1 MSEPGTVCLIED
13 DPIMG
18 ESLTDR
24 LALEGLDCDW
34 YRDGASALNALGQR
48 DYVAIVSDIRL
59 PDLDGEALFRS
70 LLEGPRVV
78 PPTVFITGFG
88 SIDQAVRL
96 LHLGARD
103 YITKP
108 FDLDDLLDKL
118 RPLCPAVFGDDGWAQ
133 REAVLGVSPALRR
146 VQDVLARAAE
156 YSARVLITGES
167 GVGKEH
173 AARFFHAC
181 SDPGGSRPFQ
191 AVNCAAI
198 QESMLEAELFGY
210 ERGAFTGAVRSHR
223 GVFER
228 AHGGILFL
236 DEIGDMPLAMQAKLL
251 RVIQDGRV
259 ERLGSDGAFEVKVQL
274 VCATNRDI
282 EALVSEG
289 SFREDLFY
297 RINLV
302 NVHIPPLR
310 ERPEDIL
317 WFARMFLARSW
328 SEREL
333 RHALSPACERFLQS
347 QPWPGNVRELE
358 FAIERACIFAP
369 ETLIEPADLG
379 GEDEETAGAGAEAD
393 EDLKDFLEH
402 SERGHILRAL
412 EAHGWRIQETSR
424 ALGVSRKSLW
434 EKMRRYR
441 IKRQAA
447 S

>member
-1 MSEPGTVCLIED
+1 MREHGTVCLIED

-34 YRDGASALNALGQR
+34 YRDGASALSALEQR
-48 DYVAIVSDIRL
+48 DYAAIVSDIRL
-59 PDLDGEALFRS
+59 PDLNGEVLFKS
-70 LLEGPRVV
+70 LLDGPRAV

-108 FDLDDLLDKL
+108 FDLDHLLDKL
-118 RPLCPAVFGDDGWAQ
+118 RTLCPAIFGEDGWVQ
-133 REAVLGVSPALRR
+133 REPVLGVSPAMRR
-146 VQDVLARAAE
+146 VQDLLARAAE
-156 YSARVLITGES
+156 HSARVLITGES

-181 SDPGGSRPFQ
+181 TDPDASKPFH

-198 QESMLEAELFGY
+198 QENLLEAELFGY
-210 ERGAFTGAVRSHR
+210 QRGAFTGAVRAHR

-228 AHGGILFL
+228 AHNGTLFL

-259 ERLGSDGAFEVKVQL
+259 APLGSERVLDVKVQL

-282 EALVSEG
+282 EELVSMG

-297 RINLV
+297 RINVV

-317 WFARMFLARSW
+317 WFVRMFLERSW
-328 SEREL
+328 NERGIK
-333 RHALSPACERFLQS
+333 RALSPACERFLQS

-358 FAIERACIFAP
+358 YAVERACIFAAD
-369 ETLIEPADLG
+369 TLIEPGDLG
-379 GEDEETAGAGAEAD
+379 SEEEGETAGEAGEG
-393 EDLKDFLEH
+393 LKDFLQH
-402 SERGHILRAL
+402 SERGHILRTL
-412 EAHGWRIQETSR
+412 ESHGWRIQETSE

-434 EKMRRYR
+434 EKMRRYGL
-441 IKRQAA
+441 KRE
-447 S
+447 SEP

>member
-1 MSEPGTVCLIED
+1 MSEFGTVCLIED
-13 DPIMG
+13 DAIMG

-24 LALEGLDCDW
+24 LALEGLGCDW
-34 YRDGASALNALGQR
+34 YRDGTSALSALGKR
-48 DYVAIVSDIRL
+48 DYAAIVSDIRL
-59 PDLDGEALFRS
+59 PDLDGEALFKS
-70 LLEGPRVV
+70 LLDGPRAV

-108 FDLDDLLDKL
+108 FDLDHLLDKL
-118 RPLCPAVFGDDGWAQ
+118 RTVCPAVFSNDGWIQ

-146 VQDVLARAAE
+146 LQDLLARAAE
-156 YSARVLITGES
+156 HSARVLITGES

-173 AARFFHAC
+173 AARFLHAC
-181 SDPGGSRPFQ
+181 TDPDGRRPFQ

-198 QESMLEAELFGY
+198 QESLLEAELFGY
-210 ERGAFTGAVRSHR
+210 ERGAFTGAVRAHR

-228 AHGGILFL
+228 AHEGTLFL
-236 DEIGDMPLAMQAKLL
+236 DEIGDMPLPMQAKLL
-251 RVIQDGRV
+251 RVIQDGRI
-259 ERLGSDGAFEVKVQL
+259 ERLGSERPLDVRVQL
-274 VCATNRDI
+274 VCATNQDI

-289 SFREDLFY
+289 KFREDLFY
-297 RINLV
+297 RVNVV

-317 WFARMFLARSW
+317 WFTRKFL
-328 SEREL
+328 ERCRIE
-333 RHALSPACERFLQS
+333 RGIKRVLSPACERFLQT

-358 FAIERACIFAP
+358 YAIERASIFARD
-369 ETLIEPADLG
+369 TLIEPADLG
-379 GEDEETAGAGAEAD
+379 DQKEEGAADTETGED
-393 EDLKDFLEH
+393 LRDFLQH

-412 EAHGWRIQETSR
+412 EGHGWRIQETSQ

-434 EKMRRYR
+434 EKMQRYR
-441 IKRQAA
+441 INRDDA